1 MITFNKIYFFI
12 ALLVFIIEV
21 LIALFIH
28 DNFVR
33 PYIGD
38 VLVVILIYCF
48 LKAFIKL
55 PVLTTAILVLIFAFT
70 IEILQYFN
78 FVEKLGLE
86 GSEVARTV
94 LGTSYAWTDLIA
106 YSAGIIIVLVAEFII
121 QKQKA
126 NNF

>member
-1 MITFNKIYFFI
+1 MITFNRKYFFI
-12 ALLVFIIEV
+12 ALLLLSIEV
-21 LIALFIH
+21 LIALFID
-28 DNFVR
+28 DNFIR

-55 PVLTTAILVLIFAFT
+55 PVLTTALFVLIFAFS

-86 GSEVARTV
+86 GSQLARTV
-94 LGTSYAWTDLIA
+94 LGTAFAWIDLIA
-106 YSAGIIIVLVAEFII
+106 YTAGIIVVLVTELTFSKIRGTA
-121 QKQKA
+121 
-126 NNF
+126 

>member
-1 MITFNKIYFFI
+1 VIKFNKIYFLI
-12 ALLVFIIEV
+12 ALLVFAAEV
-21 LIALFIH
+21 LIALFIN

-55 PVLTTAILVLIFAFT
+55 PVITTAILVLLFAFT
-70 IEILQYFN
+70 IEILQYFH

-86 GSEVARTV
+86 ESQIARTV
-94 LGTSYAWTDLIA
+94 LGTAFSWKDLIA
-106 YSAGIIIVLVAEFII
+106 YTAGIIIVMLVELIRSGI
-121 QKQKA
+121 KSS
-126 NNF
+126 

>member
-12 ALLVFIIEV
+12 ALLVLSIEV
-21 LIALFIH
+21 LIAIFIH

-55 PVLTTAILVLIFAFT
+55 PVLTTAIIVLLFAFT

-78 FVEKLGLE
+78 FVENLGLE
-86 GSEVARTV
+86 GSEIARTV
-94 LGTSYAWTDLIA
+94 LGTAFTWTDLIA
-106 YSAGIIIVLVAEFII
+106 YTAGIIIVLLTELTRSRI
-121 QKQKA
+121 KST
-126 NNF
+126 

>member
-1 MITFNKIYFFI
+1 MITFNKIYFLI
-12 ALLVFIIEV
+12 AFLVLAVEV
-21 LIALFIH
+21 LIALFIN

-55 PVLTTAILVLIFAFT
+55 PVLTTAILVLLFSFT
-70 IEILQYFN
+70 IELLQYFN
-78 FVEKLGLE
+78 FVQKLGME

-94 LGTSYAWTDLIA
+94 LGTAFSWKDLIA
-106 YSAGIIIVLVAEFII
+106 YSAGIVIVLLAEGTRSRI
-121 QKQKA
+121 KS
-126 NNF
+126 N